1 MNGKYNTI
9 NNYVGI
15 SMKILIDD
23 REDNNRIEFIKDND
37 FFKDAIV
44 QRLDTGDI
52 VFLQEGDTPD
62 IAIEVKT
69 IQDFVG
75 SCRNR
80 RMQAE
85 ALKMKE
91 AYPFSFIVLYDDGKL
106 NEEYVQYT
114 LTEFYSNI
122 ISLVI
127 RYKVPIFFA
136 EDEYDFVILLETIAN
151 SIDRYDEP
159 IEPPIVRA
167 KNDNPM
173 INVLIGLPK
182 VGPKMART
190 LLDHFRTP
198 GGVFNATDEELDNV
212 PRLYSVSKAA
222 IRRMR

>member
-1 MNGKYNTI
+1 MNGKYNTN

-80 RMQAE
+80 RIQAE

-91 AYPFSFIVLYDDGKL
+91 AYPFSFIVLNDDGKL
-106 NEEYVQYT
+106 NE
-114 LTEFYSNI
+114 
-122 ISLVI
+122 
-127 RYKVPIFFA
+127 
-136 EDEYDFVILLETIAN
+136 
-151 SIDRYDEP
+151 
-159 IEPPIVRA
+159 
-167 KNDNPM
+167 
-173 INVLIGLPK
+173 
-182 VGPKMART
+182 
-190 LLDHFRTP
+190 
-198 GGVFNATDEELDNV
+198 
-212 PRLYSVSKAA
+212 
-222 IRRMR
+222 